1 MTRKLVAFGMTVL
14 LLFACRPQDIAITV
28 RFERLS
34 GLAAND
40 RVLFEN
46 NAAGE
51 VQAIRYNGNG
61 SYAVAVRIDGGF
73 ANAVTEYARFEMHD
87 DAGRPNRKAI
97 VIVLTRQGGTPLADG
112 AVVDGYSPP
121 ELFGER
127 FNQDLREGFDAFK
140 KQLESLADDFKQIPE
155 SDAFQDLKR
164 SMGELA
170 DELSQTEKSVR
181 RKLKNEWL
189 PRIEQE
195 LEALKKRLEDSGRQD
210 ETEPLEN
217 ELERIRRI

>member
-195 LEALKKRLEDSGRQD
+195 LEALRKRLEDSGRQD

>member
-14 LLFACRPQDIAITV
+14 LLFASRPQDIAITV

-51 VQAIRYNGNG
+51 VQAIRYNGDG

-73 ANAVTEYARFEMHD
+73 ANAVTEYARFEVHD

-140 KQLESLADDFKQIPE
+140 KQIESFANGLKQIPE

-181 RKLKNEWL
+181 QKLKNEWL